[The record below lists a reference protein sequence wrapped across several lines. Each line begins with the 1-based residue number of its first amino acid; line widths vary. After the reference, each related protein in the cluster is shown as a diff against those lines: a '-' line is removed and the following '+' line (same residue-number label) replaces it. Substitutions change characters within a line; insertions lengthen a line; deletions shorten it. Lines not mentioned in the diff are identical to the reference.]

1 MPPFDRRRSFP
12 GGTAFGRTAPAV
24 FTSDDL
30 DRDLTALMQDP
41 LYWRERDRDFADH
54 VTRQFERVHGPDG
67 PTPDGDGKRR
77 GTLEV
82 PRLRRR
88 PGDERLKQP
97 VGRDAPNR
105 PDDVTRLQR
114 ALSETG
120 DYTFTAPRERSGVM
134 TPNLETAVTRYQRRT
149 GLNPDG
155 VVAPNGPT
163 VQQIA
168 AEAERGFSDT
178 PVHAEPT
185 PASDDLKGPSAPQD
199 LLKTANAGSEA
210 ATANAEENETVK
222 SDGTKNAR
230 SQCKEILDDLNKA
243 HDTLNGFS
251 ENARQK
257 SVEIENMRKAIS
269 KVADL
274 EDYIKQ
280 EVWDA
285 AVGAIFRRF
294 FVPFAIYYEIKGD
307 IERIDKLRTL
317 RSMRKR
323 LQDLLD
329 ENSKIH
335 DGIKHQTKKVERLR
349 AKYNDCRAKPA
360 HEDRNESVPDV
371 PVS

>member
-12 GGTAFGRTAPAV
+12 DRAAFGRTAPAV

-54 VTRQFERVHGPDG
+54 VTRQFERVHGAGG
-67 PTPDGDGKRR
+67 PAPDGDGKRR

-97 VGRDAPNR
+97 VGRNAPNR

-134 TPNLETAVTRYQRRT
+134 SPNLDTAVTRYQRRT
-149 GLNPDG
+149 GLKPDG
-155 VVAPNGPT
+155 VVAPDGPT
-163 VQQIA
+163 IQQIA
-168 AEAERGFSDT
+168 AEAERGFSVT
-178 PVHAEPT
+178 SAHAGPT
-185 PASDDLKGPSAPQD
+185 PASGNVKSLSAPQD
-199 LLKTANAGSEA
+199 LLNTPNAGREA
-210 ATANAEENETVK
+210 ATAKAGEAEIAK
-222 SDGTKNAR
+222 SQDTKKTER
-230 SQCKEILDDLNKA
+230 QCKEILDELNEA
-243 HDTLNGFS
+243 HDTLNRFS

-257 SVEIENMRKAIS
+257 SIEIENMRKAIS
-269 KVADL
+269 IVADL

-285 AVGAIFRRF
+285 AVGAIRRRLLI
-294 FVPFAIYYEIKGD
+294 PFAIYYEIKGD
-307 IERIDKLRTL
+307 IERIDKFRTL
-317 RSMRKR
+317 QSMRGR
-323 LQDLLD
+323 LQDLLN
-329 ENSKIH
+329 ENSNLH
-335 DGIKHQTKKVERLR
+335 DDIKHQTKTVERLK

-360 HEDRNESVPDV
+360 PEDRHESVPDV